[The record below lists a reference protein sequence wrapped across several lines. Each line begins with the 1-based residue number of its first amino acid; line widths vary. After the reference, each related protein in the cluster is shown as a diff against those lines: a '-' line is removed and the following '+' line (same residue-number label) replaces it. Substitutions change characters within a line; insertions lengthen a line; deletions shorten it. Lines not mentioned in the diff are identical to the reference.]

1 MFYGMDGSNAIII
14 VTQNKKM
21 VIGIFIKFLTFYK
34 QPCQPFPTQW
44 APHTQQ
50 GHWQENGDR
59 HFYKIFDILQTA
71 AVGRKEALIFV
82 QLRIDF
88 FRQQFYVGRVGEIVV
103 GNKDVLDQAVAF

>member
-1 MFYGMDGSNAIII
+1 M
-14 VTQNKKM
+14 
-21 VIGIFIKFLTFYK
+21 
-34 QPCQPFPTQW
+34 
-44 APHTQQ
+44 
-50 GHWQENGDR
+50 